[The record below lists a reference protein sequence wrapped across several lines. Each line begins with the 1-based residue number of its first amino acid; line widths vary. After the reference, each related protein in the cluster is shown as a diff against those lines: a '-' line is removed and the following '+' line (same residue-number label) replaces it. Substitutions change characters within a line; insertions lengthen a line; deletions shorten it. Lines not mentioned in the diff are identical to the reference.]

1 MGGNKENIQKVA
13 SVFGRVNEVVSPYM
27 KAKNALPNLLPK
39 GPAMMDAATKTL
51 VDQHKF
57 VMSYFENS
65 DRIRVACGL
74 LDDLHEEQLQIDKTL
89 KPRDQLAHEV
99 ILHKAEMLYEAGAVE
114 AAEDTLGAE
123 MDRAQIETGK
133 IAHPSVYLML
143 ASIHAQDPKGPQDA
157 IKLLENM
164 LNPEEDPRLKNFVA
178 PNKMSA
184 SKMLSILTAQQKKS
198 LKVPEPAKV

>member
-1 MGGNKENIQKVA
+1 
-13 SVFGRVNEVVSPYM
+13 
-27 KAKNALPNLLPK
+27 
-39 GPAMMDAATKTL
+39 
-51 VDQHKF
+51 
-57 VMSYFENS
+57 
-65 DRIRVACGL
+65 
-74 LDDLHEEQLQIDKTL
+74 
-89 KPRDQLAHEV
+89 
-99 ILHKAEMLYEAGAVE
+99 
-114 AAEDTLGAE
+114 
-123 MDRAQIETGK
+123 
-133 IAHPSVYLML
+133 ML